1 MLLYY
6 KELLKKGLNRYQ
18 IERKTKNKELFKV
31 SKGIY
36 SDEEYPSDLA
46 IIMKKYPKSILT
58 LNSAFFYYD
67 LTDKIPEYYYL
78 ATEKKAH
85 TINERTVKQIFTTK
99 KFWNIGLTHIK
110 IEDTEVN
117 IYDKERLLI
126 ELIRYK
132 TKLSYE
138 LYKEVLNNYRKKKD
152 KINFVKVYK
161 YAKYFN
167 NSSYIIKTIETEV
180 M

>member
-1 MLLYY
+1 MLFYY
-6 KELLKKGLNRYQ
+6 KELLEKGFSRYQ
-18 IERKTKNKELFKV
+18 IEKKTKIKELFKV

-36 SDEEYPSDLA
+36 SDDEYPSELA

-78 ATEKKAH
+78 ATEKKSH
-85 TINERTVKQIFTTK
+85 IINDDLVKQIFTTK
-99 KFWNIGLTHIK
+99 KFFDIGLTQMK
-110 IEDTEVN
+110 IEDTKVN
-117 IYDKERLLI
+117 IYDKERMLI

-132 TKLSYE
+132 TKIPYE
-138 LYKEVLNNYRKKKD
+138 LYKEVLNNYRKIKENID
-152 KINFVKVYK
+152 FIKVYK
-161 YAKYFN
+161 YAKSFKN
-167 NSSYIIKTIETEV
+167 SYIVKAIETEV

>member
-1 MLLYY
+1 MLFYY
-6 KELLKKGLNRYQ
+6 KELLEKGFNRYQ
-18 IERKTKNKELFKV
+18 IEKKTKNRELFKV

-85 TINERTVKQIFTTK
+85 IINEDSVKQIFTTK
-99 KFWNIGLTHIK
+99 NFFDIGLTKMK

-117 IYDKERLLI
+117 IYDKERMLI

-138 LYKEVLNNYRKKKD
+138 LYKEVLNSYRKIKEE
-152 KINFVKVYK
+152 INFIKVYK
-161 YAKYFN
+161 YAKSFN
-167 NSSYIIKTIETEV
+167 NSYIIKTIETEV